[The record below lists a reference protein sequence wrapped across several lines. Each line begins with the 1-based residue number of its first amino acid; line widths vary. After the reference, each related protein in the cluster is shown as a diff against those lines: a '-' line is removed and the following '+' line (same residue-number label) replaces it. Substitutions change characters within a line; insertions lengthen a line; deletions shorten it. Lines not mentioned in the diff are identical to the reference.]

1 METYNRCTR
10 NMVNM
15 KNDNGTWKW
24 CLLQLVW
31 CIDNKKDDEVED
43 IEKV

>member
-1 METYNRCTR
+1 MKTYNRFAR

-15 KNDNGTWKW
+15 KNAHGNWKW

-31 CIDNKKDDEVED
+31 CINNKEDDEMED